1 MQIHQPMTQDLIQG
15 ALYAAL
21 SLTDSVLQIWL
32 TLTFAVIV
40 STYVAGQ
47 RFDKP
52 VYLLVSGLYAFASAI
67 QLTRFASAAH
77 QAFFYKNL
85 LVSRGFEPWPVP
97 NWVSIIIGLGSVVLM
112 SAGTIG
118 TLWFVRATWQRVAAT
133 VDADA
138 SDPQVSTFS

>member
-1 MQIHQPMTQDLIQG
+1 MHSTQPMSQELIQSS
-15 ALYAAL
+15 LYSAL

-40 STYVAGQ
+40 STYVAGR

-67 QLTRFASAAH
+67 QLIRFISAAR

-85 LVSRGFEPWPVP
+85 LSTRGFEPWPVP
-97 NWVSIIIGLGSVVLM
+97 DWMSATIGIGSVVLIC
-112 SAGTIG
+112 AGTLG
-118 TLWFVRATWQRVAAT
+118 TLWFVRATWKRVMAA
-133 VDADA
+133 ADA
-138 SDPQVSTFS
+138 FPEP